1 MILSII
7 SIIFNFF
14 GALALLLWGMDLLS
28 SGIQKGAGNKLQ
40 KLLSVVSGNRFTAV
54 FTGLLVTG
62 IIQSSS
68 ATTVMV
74 VSFVNAQILSLT
86 QAIGIIFGANIGT
99 TVTAWIVSFLGFSFS
114 VSAFAIPLIGI
125 GFFLKSL
132 KKSKIKNF
140 SDLFL
145 GFGMLFLGLDLLGDT
160 LSLNPESVSFINSIT
175 DWGFLGIIVGVLIG
189 AVLTG
194 LIHSSSAFTA
204 IILTMAAAGS
214 INWKLSAALVLGS
227 NIGTTIDAV
236 LSSIGA
242 STNAKRAAAV
252 HVGFNICGTII
263 AVICFN
269 PFLSLVDLIVPGTP
283 ESNITNHIAMLH
295 TVFNTCSTIIFLP
308 FVNQI
313 AMLVSKLIKEP
324 KSQVEK
330 KYKLPL
336 IITQNRYT
344 IDSYIL
350 QIEKEIA
357 LMSAKT
363 MTMLDEIYTALKGFD
378 LGFIT
383 NPKNGRV
390 KGLNEVSLDRT
401 YLNSIEN
408 ISSQVLEQE
417 DYIDQMNEA
426 ISDFLMNCYQMN
438 DVSEH
443 NKTKISKLIQ
453 ITAEIEDL
461 SDECAS
467 IIHVLQKYILTS
479 DQKKSSS
486 YEKLLPFV
494 DQVKEFFDYISQHLS
509 FGLSYT
515 LSSEEKR
522 LSVKMEESIDTTK
535 KQLKKLARQRIENGK
550 DVKSELH
557 YIDLVRHI
565 ERAGDNVYK
574 IAQTL

>member
-7 SIIFNFF
+7 SIIFNFV

-40 KLLSVVSGNRFTAV
+40 KLLSVVSGNRVTAV
-54 FTGLLVTG
+54 FTGLLVTS

-99 TVTAWIVSFLGFSFS
+99 TVTAWIVSFLGFSFK
-114 VSAFAIPLIGI
+114 VSAIAIPLIGI

-263 AVICFN
+263 AIICFN

-295 TVFNTCSTIIFLP
+295 TVFNTCSTLIFLP

-363 MTMLDEIYTALKGFD
+363 MTMLDEIYTALKVFD

-390 KGLNEVSLDRT
+390 KGLKVVSLDRT

-443 NKTKISKLIQ
+443 NKAKISKLIQ

-479 DQKKSSS
+479 EQKKSSS

>member
-7 SIIFNFF
+7 SIIFNFV

-40 KLLSVVSGNRFTAV
+40 KLLSVVSGNRVTAV

-175 DWGFLGIIVGVLIG
+175 DWGFSGIIVGVLIG

-263 AVICFN
+263 AIICFN
-269 PFLSLVDLIVPGTP
+269 PFLSLVDLFVPGTP

-295 TVFNTCSTIIFLP
+295 TVFNICSTLIFLP

-363 MTMLDEIYTALKGFD
+363 MTMLDEIYTALKVFD

-390 KGLNEVSLDRT
+390 KGLKVVSLDRT

-408 ISSQVLEQE
+408 ISSKVLEQE

-443 NKTKISKLIQ
+443 NKAKISKLIQ

>member
-7 SIIFNFF
+7 SIIFNFV

-99 TVTAWIVSFLGFSFS
+99 TVTAWIVSFLGFSFK
-114 VSAFAIPLIGI
+114 VSAIAIPLIGI

-175 DWGFLGIIVGVLIG
+175 DWGFLGIIVGILIG

-263 AVICFN
+263 AIICFN

-295 TVFNTCSTIIFLP
+295 TVFNTCSTLIFLP

-330 KYKLPL
+330 EYKLPL

-390 KGLNEVSLDRT
+390 KGLKVVSLDRT

-443 NKTKISKLIQ
+443 NKAKISKLIQ